1 LESLLYAFLTDSKLL
16 FYGNNYPFPW
26 SIIEDDFSWYL
37 YPFRKKIS
45 RISSKFYD
53 SSRSDI
59 STESTLYRELR
70 YHLNSNGKLLDFH
83 CDKFKFT
90 SQNTLLA
97 YTNNNANPVKIEF
110 DILTFI
116 NFNSVED
123 ELQFLFEKAELS
135 NIYNIYDIF
144 EYKHVDSHVCS
155 ANDYFKIFKT
165 GIEFPSEL
173 SYYHFNKG
181 FFLMCK
187 SEVTAEDIKKSTIP
201 DINEIYTRK
210 ILFDNPKTFLQKN
223 MPRSFRAIK
232 EFKHRHILD
241 NHNITYNSI
250 ESIEFLE
257 LNKKELLE
265 DLKLTLK
272 ERSKV
277 LCHVW

>member
-1 LESLLYAFLTDSKLL
+1 MKIKNLVLGSNLESLLYAFLTDSKLL

-123 ELQFLFEKAELS
+123 EL
-135 NIYNIYDIF
+135 
-144 EYKHVDSHVCS
+144 
-155 ANDYFKIFKT
+155 
-165 GIEFPSEL
+165 
-173 SYYHFNKG
+173 
-181 FFLMCK
+181 
-187 SEVTAEDIKKSTIP
+187 
-201 DINEIYTRK
+201 
-210 ILFDNPKTFLQKN
+210 
-223 MPRSFRAIK
+223 
-232 EFKHRHILD
+232 
-241 NHNITYNSI
+241 
-250 ESIEFLE
+250 
-257 LNKKELLE
+257 
-265 DLKLTLK
+265 
-272 ERSKV
+272 
-277 LCHVW
+277 